1 VKIDRYGELRDGI
14 TTSMLEEL
22 KFGYAKQLGAPRI
35 SEELNRPA
43 GYEETGGVAQ
53 DLPGV
58 GVSIASSTHPNHTMG
73 MLEDAFT
80 EVGHRGFRMDA
91 QIMALVLYHFLTDR
105 AFRQAVQS
113 EHTALQGL
121 YRTYQA
127 NLRKAYA
134 SEMARPQP

>member
-1 VKIDRYGELRDGI
+1 
-14 TTSMLEEL
+14 MLEEL
-22 KFGYAKQLGAPRI
+22 KFGYAKLLGAPRI

-58 GVSIASSTHPNHTMG
+58 GVTIASSTNPNHTLG

-80 EVGHRGFRMDA
+80 EVGHKGFRMDA
-91 QIMALVLYHFLTDR
+91 QIMALVLYHFLTDSQ
-105 AFRQAVQS
+105 FRQAVQS

-121 YRTYQA
+121 YQKYQE
-127 NLRKAYA
+127 NLRKVYGT
-134 SEMARPQP
+134 EMGRPQP